1 MRIAIDIRRMYEFG
15 LATYIRNV
23 VRTLGQVDPV
33 NEYFLVGAA
42 ARFEQLG
49 PLQANFQLVPM
60 QNPETTFANY
70 LEMNRVI
77 RGLQVDLVHYPHTFW
92 RPPLMK
98 APYVITVHDLLD
110 YMYRART
117 SNGMRRTIHSYMTRQ
132 VMHHA
137 ARIFAV
143 SNFTKRDVSRY
154 FNIKS
159 EKIEVVYNA
168 LDETFMR
175 GHSTAAEQALVRG
188 RYQVDS
194 PFLLY
199 AGRISPHKN
208 VARIIEAFSAL
219 KAELAKDGAYPDLKL
234 IIIGDEVSKNPDI
247 RRAVIR
253 SGMQHEVRFL
263 GFVSIDVL
271 RVFFDM
277 AKVFVFPSLYEGFGL
292 PPLEAMAHGTPVVSL
307 KHFGAARGGRQCG
320 VAGESGK
327 RLRDQPRPAPR
338 SHRPGPARTH
348 EGSRSRAIAT
358 FFLGSFGTENG
369 RGICGGRGRV
379 PETLILI
386 SFSEQ
391 PNEVQILKM
400 LYSPRIRVR
409 CALVHR
415 LATDI
420 YPPFQFSLDS
430 LLDHK
435 HTFFASPLFL
445 SAKSS
450 VSLHG

>member
-1 MRIAIDIRRMYEFG
+1 MRIAFDIRRMYEFG

-23 VRTLGQVDPV
+23 VRTLGRIDSV

-42 ARFEQLG
+42 SRFEQLG
-49 PLQANFQLVPM
+49 TLPENFHLLPL

-70 LEMNRVI
+70 LEMHRV
-77 RGLQVDLVHYPHTFW
+77 LANNEVDLIHVPNTFW
-92 RPPLMK
+92 RPLITK
-98 APYVITVHDLLD
+98 APFVITVHDLLD

-117 SNGMRRTIHSYMTRQ
+117 NNSMRRMMHSYMTRR
-132 VMHHA
+132 VVHNA

-143 SNFTKRDVSRY
+143 SNFTKRDVGRY
-154 FNIKS
+154 FDVKP

-168 LDETFMR
+168 LDENFLR
-175 GHSTAAEQALVRG
+175 GHSTPDEQAMIRG

-219 KAELAKDGAYPDLKL
+219 KGELAKEGAFPDLKL

-271 RVFFDM
+271 RIFFDM

-292 PPLEAMAHGTPVVSL
+292 PPLEAMAHGTPVVASNTSAL
-307 KHFGAARGGRQCG
+307 PEVVGNAALM
-320 VAGESGK
+320 VNPENIF
-327 RLRDQPRPAPR
+327 
-338 SHRPGPARTH
+338 
-348 EGSRSRAIAT
+348 EISRALQRVLTDQCLRERMKAA
-358 FFLGSFGTENG
+358 
-369 RGICGGRGRV
+369 GIEQAHR
-379 PETLILI
+379 
-386 SFSEQ
+386 FSWEASVRRMLNVYEQ
-391 PNEVQILKM
+391 VVAE
-400 LYSPRIRVR
+400 
-409 CALVHR
+409 
-415 LATDI
+415 
-420 YPPFQFSLDS
+420 
-430 LLDHK
+430 HK
-435 HTFFASPLFL
+435 TR
-445 SAKSS
+445 
-450 VSLHG
+450 